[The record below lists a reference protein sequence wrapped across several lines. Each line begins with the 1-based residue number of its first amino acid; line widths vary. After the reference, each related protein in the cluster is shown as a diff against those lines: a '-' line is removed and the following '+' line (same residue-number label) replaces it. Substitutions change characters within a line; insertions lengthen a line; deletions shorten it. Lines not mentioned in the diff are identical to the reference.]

1 MSNQDIQ
8 HLVLSG
14 GAFTGLEQIGIIS
27 HLCENKFMS
36 VENIE
41 TIHCTSIGSWVAS
54 LICLDIDFDIIKNYC
69 RRPFNSLKSFTIT
82 SDKILN
88 IYNNLGIIESD
99 IITDFIGYLFDYK
112 GLQHTITL
120 RQFYDITK
128 KELYIYSVRLRGF
141 EPIAFHYKT
150 HPDLKLYDAIYM
162 SSTII
167 PVMKPIMY
175 NGDYYIDGGFLV
187 NYPLKFAQ
195 YKNLKHHTVLGI
207 KLCSKN
213 DINEDTQKIHTNI
226 IDFISQYLEEST
238 KLNKKK
244 YKDYHDIPYQINIPS
259 LMKDKFSMELLDNA
273 DVRIQKIQAGKQ
285 LAIDF
290 LKSIS
295 YTP

>member
-36 VENIE
+36 VENIK

-120 RQFYDITK
+120 RQFYEITK

-150 HPDLKLYDAIYM
+150 YPDLKLYDAIYM

-195 YKNLKHHTVLGI
+195 YKNVKQHNVLGI
-207 KLCSKN
+207 KLCSIADK
-213 DINEDTQKIHTNI
+213 NEDTQKIHTNI

-238 KLNKKK
+238 KLNRKK
-244 YKDYHDIPYQINIPS
+244 YKDYEDIPYQINIPS
-259 LMKDKFSMELLDNA
+259 LMTDKFSIELLDNA

-295 YTP
+295 YIP